1 MVTKMH
7 RFDAQS
13 LVNTYMSLP
22 VKQRKHLER
31 KAQSY
36 IQALDQA
43 IIQVLSPAIGKS
55 DDQFL
60 VTDDVIPLYGVG
72 VSPEEAMADY
82 RSVVVEYYESLE
94 EDAEELEQALREQLR
109 LLRQVFSLLEK
120 VS

>member
-1 MVTKMH
+1 MVTMMD

-13 LVNTYMSLP
+13 LVDTYMSLP

-36 IQALDQA
+36 IQALDQT
-43 IIQVLSPAIGKS
+43 IIQVLSPTIGKS

-72 VSPEEAMADY
+72 LSPEEGRITAPLSWNTMKAWKRML
-82 RSVVVEYYESLE
+82 RSWSRRCENS
-94 EDAEELEQALREQLR
+94 
-109 LLRQVFSLLEK
+109 
-120 VS
+120 